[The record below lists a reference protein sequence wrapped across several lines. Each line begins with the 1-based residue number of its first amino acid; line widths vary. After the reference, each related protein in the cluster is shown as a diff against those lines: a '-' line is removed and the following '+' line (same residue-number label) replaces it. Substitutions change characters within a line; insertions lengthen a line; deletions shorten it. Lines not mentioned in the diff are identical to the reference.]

1 MKRTAIFLICTFFS
15 APAFTQSFQVQKKQ
29 FNGTLIYGQ
38 LSFDEVF
45 DNDGEKKTVKSVRHQ
60 ELNLQMCYGLM
71 DNTEVYFT
79 APFISNSTETTEGK
93 ENIQHTGDITAGIR
107 WSYPLSD
114 KHRLGIGLQQSM
126 ATGKRDPQN
135 FLHTGYVDNHT
146 GLWLFYRSLFS
157 SKYWLQ
163 ADAGY
168 VFHYNAFSNE
178 FRASITGRFRVYS
191 PLYLELKLEGRRP
204 FENEDVL
211 LNRYDLGLFQDN
223 SGCIAGGIA
232 LRIMKENKPGL
243 VMGLSNPIRGQF
255 IPAATYWYAGII
267 WYLSKKQ
274 E

>member
-1 MKRTAIFLICTFFS
+1 MKRTSIFLICTFFS
-15 APAFTQSFQVQKKQ
+15 ASAFTQSFQVQKKQ

-45 DNDGEKKTVKSVRHQ
+45 DNDGEKKPVKSVRHQ
-60 ELNLQMCYGLM
+60 ELNLQMCYGLLE
-71 DNTEVYFT
+71 NTEVYFT
-79 APFISNSTETTEGK
+79 APFISNSTETAEGNK
-93 ENIQHTGDITAGIR
+93 NIQHAGDLTAGIR
-107 WSYPLSD
+107 WRYPMSD
-114 KHRLGIGLQQSM
+114 KHWLGIDLQQSL
-126 ATGKRDPQN
+126 ATGKRDPQI

-146 GLWLFYRSLFS
+146 GLWLFYQSGFS

-168 VFHYNAFSNE
+168 VFHYNTFCDE
-178 FRASITGRFRVYS
+178 FRASITGRLHVYS

-204 FENEDVL
+204 FENDEVV

-232 LRIMKENKPGL
+232 LRVMKDNKPGL
-243 VMGLSNPIRGQF
+243 VMGLSTPIRGQF
-255 IPAATYWYAGII
+255 IPAAAQWYAGVI
-267 WYLSKKQ
+267 WHLSKKQ